1 MGWRR
6 NILTKSETNEIFQ
19 MAQIQNLTR
28 IAKLSITMQ
37 EKQKYSS
44 LAWCINLLKWLIKYF
59 LFY

>member
-44 LAWCINLLKWLIKYF
+44 LA
-59 LFY
+59 